1 MEIFDRIL
9 NDIHSGMVFFTPV
22 RKVQF
27 SIDAIDKDRLVFF
40 VGAKSLIPIPRTIW
54 DEIPDFLRDK
64 GWVRIGA
71 KYDTGSERTL
81 QEYID
86 KHPSRGTQHSSD
98 ANYVASVLEYL
109 KIVDV
114 IHSRPSKVKLK

>member
-71 KYDTGSERTL
+71 KYDTASERTL